1 LVNMNSRRIVV
12 TGLGMISPL
21 GNTVEDS
28 WQSLIAGKS
37 GVGIIDSFDTEGFAT
52 KIAGQVKNFD
62 VTQYDLTTKDAR
74 KVDVFIQYALAASY
88 QAMKDAN
95 LDNNK
100 ETSEIDPSRIGV
112 AVGSG
117 IGGISTIEKT
127 CLDIEKKGPRR
138 VSPFFIP
145 ATVVN
150 MAAGNIAIKYGLKGP
165 NFAIATAC
173 TTGTHNIGYGAR
185 TIAYGDADIM
195 IVGGS
200 EMATCPAGV
209 GGFAAARAMSTRN
222 DEPEKASRP
231 WDKDRDGFVLGD
243 GAGILVLEEYEH
255 AKKRGAT
262 IYAELAGFGMSDDAH
277 HITSPPEDGN
287 GAQAAMQNALNDAGM
302 QADQIQYINAHG
314 TSTHAGDIA
323 ETSAVRGLFGEY
335 AHKVAVSSSKSM
347 TGHLLGAAG
356 AVEAIFTIKAIVD
369 SIAPPTIN
377 LDQPGEGCDL
387 DYVPNIARK
396 MNIDAAI
403 SNSFGFG
410 GTNGSLLFKK
420 VDA

>member
-1 LVNMNSRRIVV
+1 MNSRRIVV

-21 GNTVEDS
+21 GNTVDDS

-37 GVGIIDSFDTEGFAT
+37 GIGKISSFDSEGFAT
-52 KIAGQVKNFD
+52 QISGQVKDFD
-62 VTQYDLTTKDAR
+62 ITQYDLTSKDAR
-74 KVDVFIQYALAASY
+74 KIDIFLQYALAASY
-88 QAMKDAN
+88 QAMKDAK
-95 LDNNK
+95 LDNNL
-100 ETSEIDPSRIGV
+100 ETQQVDANRIGV

-127 CLDIEKKGPRR
+127 CLDIENKGPRR

-195 IVGGS
+195 VVGGA
-200 EMATCPAGV
+200 EMATCAAGV

-243 GAGILVLEEYEH
+243 GAGVLVLEEYEH

-277 HITSPPEDGN
+277 HITSPPEDGS

-302 QADQIQYINAHG
+302 SAEQVQYINAHG
-314 TSTHAGDIA
+314 TSTDAGDIA
-323 ETSAVRGLFGEY
+323 ETSAVRGLFGVH
-335 AHKVAVSSSKSM
+335 ADKVAVSSTKSM

-356 AVEAIFTIKAIVD
+356 AIEAIFTIKAIIEG
-369 SIAPPTIN
+369 IAPPTIN
-377 LDQPGEGCDL
+377 LDEPGEGCDL
-387 DYVPNIARK
+387 DYVPNVARK

-420 VDA
+420 IAQ

>member
-1 LVNMNSRRIVV
+1 MNSRRIVV

-28 WQSLIAGKS
+28 WQSLVAGKS
-37 GVGIIDSFDTEGFAT
+37 GIGKIESFDSEAFAT
-52 KIAGQVKNFD
+52 QISGQVKNFD

-74 KVDVFIQYALAASY
+74 KIDVFIQYALAASY
-88 QAMKDAN
+88 QAMKDAK
-95 LDNNK
+95 LDTNK
-100 ETSEIDPSRIGV
+100 ESKAIDPARIGV

-117 IGGISTIEKT
+117 IGGISTIEQT
-127 CLDIEKKGPRR
+127 CLDIDKKGPRR

-150 MAAGNIAIKYGLKGP
+150 MAAGNIAIKYGLQGP

-195 IVGGS
+195 IVGGA

-255 AKKRGAT
+255 AKNRGVT

-277 HITSPPEDGN
+277 HITSPPENGS

-302 QADQIQYINAHG
+302 KAEQVQYINAHG

-323 ETSAVRGLFGEY
+323 ETSAVRGLFGEH
-335 AHKVAVSSSKSM
+335 ADNVAVSSSKSM

-356 AVEAIFTIKAIVD
+356 AVEAIFTIKAITD

-377 LDQPGEGCDL
+377 LDEPGEGCDL
-387 DYVPNIARK
+387 DYVPNVARK

-420 VDA
+420 V

>member
-1 LVNMNSRRIVV
+1 MNSRRIVV

-21 GNTVEDS
+21 GNTVDDS

-37 GVGIIDSFDTEGFAT
+37 GVSKIESFDSEGFAT
-52 KIAGQVKNFD
+52 QISGQVKDFD
-62 VTQYDLTTKDAR
+62 ITQYDLSSKDAR
-74 KVDVFIQYALAASY
+74 KIDVFIQYALAASY
-88 QAMKDAN
+88 QAMKDAK
-95 LDNNK
+95 LDSNAESN
-100 ETSEIDPSRIGV
+100 EIDASRIGV

-195 IVGGS
+195 VVGGA

-209 GGFAAARAMSTRN
+209 GGFAAARAMSTLN
-222 DEPEKASRP
+222 DQPEKASRP

-255 AKKRGAT
+255 ALKRGAT

-277 HITSPPEDGN
+277 HITSPPEDGS

-302 QADQIQYINAHG
+302 KAEQVQYINAHG

-323 ETSAVRGLFGEY
+323 ETSAIRGLFGKE
-335 AHKVAVSSSKSM
+335 ADKVAISSSKSM

-356 AVEAIFTIKAIVD
+356 AVEAIFTIKAITE

-377 LDQPGEGCDL
+377 LDEPGEGCDL
-387 DYVPNIARK
+387 DYVPNVARK

-420 VDA
+420 IAE

>member
-1 LVNMNSRRIVV
+1 MNSRRIVV

-21 GNTVEDS
+21 GNTVDDS

-37 GVGIIDSFDTEGFAT
+37 GVSKIESFDSEGFAT
-52 KIAGQVKNFD
+52 QISGQVKDFD
-62 VTQYDLTTKDAR
+62 ITQYDLSSKDAR
-74 KVDVFIQYALAASY
+74 KIDVFIQYALAASY
-88 QAMKDAN
+88 QAMKDAK
-95 LDNNK
+95 LDSNAESN
-100 ETSEIDPSRIGV
+100 EIDASRIGV

-195 IVGGS
+195 VVGGA

-209 GGFAAARAMSTRN
+209 GGFAAARAMSTLN
-222 DEPEKASRP
+222 DQPEKASRP

-255 AKKRGAT
+255 ALKRGAT

-277 HITSPPEDGN
+277 HITSPPEDGS

-302 QADQIQYINAHG
+302 KAEQVQYINAHG

-323 ETSAVRGLFGEY
+323 ETSAIRGLFGKE
-335 AHKVAVSSSKSM
+335 ADEVAISSSKSM

-356 AVEAIFTIKAIVD
+356 AVEAIFTIKAITE

-377 LDQPGEGCDL
+377 LDEPGEGCDL
-387 DYVPNIARK
+387 DYVPNVARK

-420 VDA
+420 IAE

>member
-1 LVNMNSRRIVV
+1 MNSRRIVV

-28 WQSLIAGKS
+28 WQSLVAGKS
-37 GVGIIDSFDTEGFAT
+37 GIGKIESFDSEAFAT
-52 KIAGQVKNFD
+52 QISGQVKNFD

-74 KVDVFIQYALAASY
+74 KIDIFIQYALAASY
-88 QAMKDAN
+88 QAMKDAK
-95 LDNNK
+95 LDTNK
-100 ETSEIDPSRIGV
+100 ESKAIDPARIGV

-117 IGGISTIEKT
+117 IGGISTIEQT
-127 CLDIEKKGPRR
+127 CLDIDKKGPRR

-150 MAAGNIAIKYGLKGP
+150 MAAGNIAIKYGLQGP

-195 IVGGS
+195 IVGGA

-277 HITSPPEDGN
+277 HITSPPENGS

-302 QADQIQYINAHG
+302 KAEQVQYINAHG

-323 ETSAVRGLFGEY
+323 ETSAVRGLFGEH
-335 AHKVAVSSSKSM
+335 ADNVAVSSSKSM

-356 AVEAIFTIKAIVD
+356 AVEAIFTIKAITD

-377 LDQPGEGCDL
+377 LDEPGEGCDL
-387 DYVPNIARK
+387 DYVPNVARK

-420 VDA
+420 V

>member
-1 LVNMNSRRIVV
+1 MNSRRIVV

-28 WQSLIAGKS
+28 WQSLVAGKS
-37 GVGIIDSFDTEGFAT
+37 GIGKIESFDSEAFAT
-52 KIAGQVKNFD
+52 QISGQVKNFD

-74 KVDVFIQYALAASY
+74 KIDVFIQYALAASY
-88 QAMKDAN
+88 QAMKDAK
-95 LDNNK
+95 LDTNK
-100 ETSEIDPSRIGV
+100 ESKAIDPARIGV

-117 IGGISTIEKT
+117 IGGISTIEQT
-127 CLDIEKKGPRR
+127 CLDIDKKGPRR

-150 MAAGNIAIKYGLKGP
+150 MAAGNIAIKYGLQGP

-195 IVGGS
+195 IVGGA

-277 HITSPPEDGN
+277 HITSPPENGS

-302 QADQIQYINAHG
+302 KAEQVQYINAHG

-323 ETSAVRGLFGEY
+323 ETSAVRGLFREH
-335 AHKVAVSSSKSM
+335 ADNVAVSSSKSM

-356 AVEAIFTIKAIVD
+356 AVEAIFTIKAITD

-377 LDQPGEGCDL
+377 LDEPGEGCDL
-387 DYVPNIARK
+387 DYVPNVARK

-420 VDA
+420 V

>member
-1 LVNMNSRRIVV
+1 MGSRRIVV
-12 TGLGMISPL
+12 TGLGMVSPL

-37 GVGIIDSFDTEGFAT
+37 GIGKIESFDSTGFAT
-52 KIAGQVKNFD
+52 QIAGQVKNLD
-62 VTQYDLTTKDAR
+62 VEQYGITSKDAR
-74 KVDVFIQYALAASY
+74 KLDVFIQYALAASH
-88 QAMKDAN
+88 QAITDAKLDDNLHSQAIDAN
-95 LDNNK
+95 
-100 ETSEIDPSRIGV
+100 RIGV

-117 IGGISTIEKT
+117 IGGISTIENT
-127 CLDIEKKGPRR
+127 VLDIDKKGPRR

-150 MAAGNIAIKYGLKGP
+150 MAAGNVAIKYGFKGP

-195 IVGGS
+195 IVGGA
-200 EMATCPAGV
+200 EMATCAAGV

-243 GAGILVLEEYEH
+243 GAGVLVLEEYEH
-255 AKKRGAT
+255 AKQRGAT

-277 HITSPPEDGN
+277 HITSPPEN
-287 GAQAAMQNALNDAGM
+287 GSGARLAMQNALNDAGM
-302 QADQIQYINAHG
+302 SAENVQYINAHG

-323 ETSAVRGLFGEY
+323 ETSAIRDLFGSH
-335 AHKVAVSSSKSM
+335 AQNVAISSTKSM

-356 AVEAIFTIKAIVD
+356 AVEAIFSIKAILEG
-369 SIAPPTIN
+369 IAPPTIN
-377 LDQPGEGCDL
+377 LEVAGEGCDL
-387 DYVPNIARK
+387 DYVPLIARK

-420 VDA
+420 I

>member
-1 LVNMNSRRIVV
+1 MNSRRIVV

-37 GVGIIDSFDTEGFAT
+37 GVGIIESFDTEGFAT

-95 LDNNK
+95 LEHNK
-100 ETSEIDPSRIGV
+100 DTNEIDASRIGV

-127 CLDIEKKGPRR
+127 CLEIEKKGPRR

-195 IVGGS
+195 IVGGA

-222 DEPEKASRP
+222 DDPEKASRP

-277 HITSPPEDGN
+277 HITSPPEDGS
-287 GAQAAMQNALNDAGM
+287 GAQAAMQNALNDADM
-302 QADQIQYINAHG
+302 QADQVQYINAHG

-323 ETSAVRGLFGEY
+323 ETSAVRGLFGESAY
-335 AHKVAVSSSKSM
+335 KVAVSSSKSM

-356 AVEAIFTIKAIVD
+356 AVEAIFTIKAITE

-377 LDQPGEGCDL
+377 LDEPGDGCDL
-387 DYVPNIARK
+387 DYVPNVARK

-420 VDA
+420 IDA